1 MTDFTIKKE
10 KHINHI
16 INGFDFEKVHDIMI
30 SLNWNW
36 INISALGELEY
47 HIPTIEDLRETAL
60 KILNDVYDF
69 DSVDSDD
76 YGYVA
81 TGGLKASKY
90 EDFLELEFI
99 LTDSSSEEINF
110 EPNYKKLKLSKLR
123 KKKLEKLNKY
133 EDN

>member
-16 INGFDFEKVHDIMI
+16 IDGFDFEKVHDIMI
-30 SLNWNW
+30 NLDWNW

-47 HIPTIEDLRETAL
+47 YIPTIDDLRDTAIKL
-60 KILNDVYDF
+60 LNDVYDS
-69 DSVDSDD
+69 DVDD

-99 LTDSSSEEINF
+99 LTDSSSEELNF
-110 EPNYKKLKLSKLR
+110 DPDYKKIKLSKLR
-123 KKKLEKLNKY
+123 KKKLEKLKKY